1 MAWTSSRIK
10 ITVWALASLFL
21 VGLLFTAG
29 MLAWTT
35 RQTAL
40 ENRVEQVT
48 RFVSGAEAALNS
60 SFLTIDLLL
69 SGSDDLLGLSA
80 SMVDWVD
87 TSVSGKLLDTVTRG
101 NLLVSHTALLDREG
115 RVLASSDAA
124 SARNAV
130 QLPPDFLQAALSP
143 SAPSLLVSAPTVRL
157 ALGVAMKSPP
167 AVVQAVAGYTRWVQV
182 ASPGVA
188 GAPMPSCALAS
199 DVPSPQAPIARCRR
213 TGTSPTMVRLMFRR
227 SETDCTTAS
236 GGIAARSKRSSARRR
251 GVPGCAVRPT
261 NSHAPTPLDSLP
273 LFSYRVVSAAGVRV
287 TLCAAT
293 ANGSAQRA
301 ANGRRRA
308 RIGITVRRSTA
319 AQDTRARAPR

>member
-21 VGLLFTAG
+21 VGLLLTAG

-48 RFVSGAEAALNS
+48 RFVSGAEAALNN

-87 TSVSGKLLDTVTRG
+87 TSGSGKLLDTVTRG

-130 QLPPDFLQAALSP
+130 QLPSRFFAGGTVALGAQPAGQCAHRELQQHTGRFVLCPAQCPGQRP
-143 SAPSLLVSAPTVRL
+143 SA
-157 ALGVAMKSPP
+157 G
-167 AVVQAVAGYTRWVQV
+167 G
-182 ASPGVA
+182 GGA
-188 GAPMPSCALAS
+188 GAGRQNGTGADAG
-199 DVPSPQAPIARCRR
+199 CRQCR
-213 TGTSPTMVRLMFRR
+213 
-227 SETDCTTAS
+227 A
-236 GGIAARSKRSSARRR
+236 GGGA
-251 GVPGCAVRPT
+251 
-261 NSHAPTPLDSLP
+261 
-273 LFSYRVVSAAGVRV
+273 
-287 TLCAAT
+287 
-293 ANGSAQRA
+293 
-301 ANGRRRA
+301 
-308 RIGITVRRSTA
+308 
-319 AQDTRARAPR
+319 